1 MSFGI
6 TDQQREDLEKEE
18 YIHNHPTYRKVTDG
32 IKHKPKAELT
42 RAEPNSSSYVFTEL
56 KYPDALNGYTRNG
69 SKLIDV
75 PELYLSSEDYDRIY
89 KNVVGDI
96 LEAANQKKI
105 SKCDTC
111 VFRQN
116 CLIKDSNISNDCD
129 AYAEK
134 DSEEMK
140 TDCRTCVYGAEC
152 FERELIGENDNCET
166 YKPQPTM
173 NVMAMPNTRAY
184 VMRSPNRDKAIKL
197 EAYKE
202 FAAALKAIKFRVDI
216 CDDEYNVVDVDDFD
230 DILRELEKKL
240 NEKI

>member
-1 MSFGI
+1 MIEKSQSFIMG
-6 TDQQREDLEKEE
+6 EEKDKK
-18 YIHNHPTYRKVTDG
+18 T
-32 IKHKPKAELT
+32 L
-42 RAEPNSSSYVFTEL
+42 EPNSSPYVFTEL

-96 LEAANQKKI
+96 LEAASQKKI

-111 VFRQN
+111 VFRQS
-116 CLIKDSNISNDCD
+116 CQIKDCNLSNDCD
-129 AYAEK
+129 LYAEK

-173 NVMAMPNTRAY
+173 NVMAVPNPNAY
-184 VMRSPNRDKAIKL
+184 VISQSKL
-197 EAYKE
+197 EKDV
-202 FAAALKAIKFRVDI
+202 ALKAVKDFV
-216 CDDEYNVVDVDDFD
+216 EYLKEKCRTDPIYEPIFGVTFGSEV
-230 DILRELEKKL
+230 IITEKKVDEAL
-240 NEKI
+240 EDFEEKLLK